1 MRQGDPVRVVE
12 EGLANSVAAW
22 AIDVD
27 GEVAVL
33 WGVRVINL
41 LDDRAYLWMLGTP
54 AIERH
59 RVVFLRRS
67 RAAIEELR
75 GRYSLLYGE
84 IESDFEASI
93 RWLTWCGARVR
104 TRAEGHLIFAIEG
117 KSWRLA
123 G

>member
-1 MRQGDPVRVVE
+1 MRVVE

-27 GEVAVL
+27 GEIAVL
-33 WGVRVINL
+33 WGVRVFNL
-41 LDDRAYLWMLGTP
+41 LDDKAYLWMLGTP

-59 RVVFLRRS
+59 WVAFLRRS
-67 RAAIEELR
+67 RASIEELR

-84 IESDFEASI
+84 IESDFEASV

-104 TRAEGHLIFAIEG
+104 KRPHPEGHLVFTREG
-117 KSWRLA
+117 ASWRLA